1 MIRFMRRVK
10 IATLRSSKR
19 LVTRFIMQ
27 LKAKSLRPIASISR
41 CKVWGEDSLY
51 AQQQVAV
58 SWCYFCSYET
68 GRFR

>member
-41 CKVWGEDSLY
+41 TPRVCRP
-51 AQQQVAV
+51 QV
-58 SWCYFCSYET
+58 
-68 GRFR
+68 GNDL